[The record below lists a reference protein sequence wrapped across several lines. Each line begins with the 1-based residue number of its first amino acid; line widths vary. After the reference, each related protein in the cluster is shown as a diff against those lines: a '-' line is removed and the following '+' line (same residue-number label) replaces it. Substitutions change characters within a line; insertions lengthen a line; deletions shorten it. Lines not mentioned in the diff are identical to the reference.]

1 MRIYKRL
8 SCLARNLHYTVR
20 EREERVVRITGATA
34 KAMMTAVLLAGLSAM
49 VAESRAEQTGGAAAE
64 PAPEAGRAAAPP
76 PRASRLKF
84 RSGGPMCSCATGLG
98 EADIQAA
105 ERLRRDPAAG
115 LRTIIQDQ

>member
-1 MRIYKRL
+1 MRL
-8 SCLARNLHYTVR
+8 TGLARNLHYPVR
-20 EREERVVRITGATA
+20 DREERVVRITGAA
-34 KAMMTAVLLAGLSAM
+34 KTMMTAVLLAGLSAM
-49 VAESRAEQTGGAAAE
+49 VAESRAEQQAGGAAAE